1 MVRLA
6 ALIFIL
12 VAGLLCILAMSPKPP
27 QPPVCNQP
35 EALTVFLTGSELGA
49 LKPCGCSGGQLGG
62 LDRRSA
68 VFNAVPASKRLIV
81 DTGSLVQDTGE
92 QDLIKF
98 NIILQAFDLLG
109 YDLVNLTEKDCRLTG
124 MLGLRESIG
133 SVFNAIAASS
143 ISDVNVPAKFTEQF
157 LLNAQSVTVTVAAC
171 DGRSDPAEQLQQ
183 LFPAPAGQQAVNILI
198 LNHCPDDVIASVS
211 RMGFVNCMV
220 CPPQSDE
227 PAIIGDPNTKP
238 LVVSTGRFG
247 KYVASLRIKT
257 AEPEDRLSL
266 DFTPVA
272 VTELL
277 PQEPSLVELYQNYQQ
292 LVKEANLL
300 EKHPR
305 FVLPEGLAYI
315 GSNSCKACHE
325 YEYEKWST
333 RPHAGAYATL
343 EKVGSQYD
351 PECIV
356 CHVVGFDYQ
365 SGFVSESQSSE
376 DLKNVGCENCHGPG
390 LNHLLTAGKAATAE
404 PKSDCLDCHT
414 PDNSADYAGHEQQYL
429 EKIIHWREPN
439 TPADVKNKGG
449 SEK

>member
-1 MVRLA
+1 
-6 ALIFIL
+6 
-12 VAGLLCILAMSPKPP
+12 MSPKPP
-27 QPPVCNQP
+27 QAPVCNQP
-35 EALTVFLTGSELGA
+35 EVLTVFLTGSELGA

-68 VFNAVPASKRLIV
+68 IFNTVPLSKRLVV

-109 YDLVNLTEKDCRLTG
+109 YDMVNLTEKDRRLTG
-124 MLGLRESIG
+124 MLGLQDSIG
-133 SVFNAIAASS
+133 SVFNVITAQN
-143 ISDVNVPAKFTEQF
+143 ISDVNVPAKFTKQF
-157 LLNAQSVTVTVAAC
+157 LLKGRTVSVTVAAF
-171 DGRSDPAEQLQQ
+171 DGRSAPTEQLRE
-183 LFPAPAGQQAVNILI
+183 LFPPPAGQRAVNILI
-198 LNHCPDDVIASVS
+198 LNHCPGDVVASIS
-211 RMGFVNCMV
+211 RMGIVDCLV

-227 PAIIGDPNTKP
+227 PGIIGDPNKVP

-247 KYVASLRIKT
+247 RHVVRLQIKT
-257 AEPEDRLSL
+257 AGPEGRLIL
-266 DFTPVA
+266 DFAPVA
-272 VTELL
+272 VTEDL
-277 PQEPSLVELYQNYQQ
+277 PQEQSLVELYRNYQQ

-305 FVLPEGLAYI
+305 FVLPEGLSYI
-315 GSNSCKACHE
+315 GSKSCKSCHE

-333 RPHAGAYATL
+333 RTHAGAYATL

-351 PECIV
+351 PECII

-390 LNHLLTAGKAATAE
+390 SNHLVSAGKAATAE
-404 PKSDCLDCHT
+404 PKSDCIDCHT
-414 PDNSADYAGHEQQYL
+414 PENSANYTGNEQLYL

-439 TPADVKNKGG
+439 TAADVKNKEGP
-449 SEK
+449 KD